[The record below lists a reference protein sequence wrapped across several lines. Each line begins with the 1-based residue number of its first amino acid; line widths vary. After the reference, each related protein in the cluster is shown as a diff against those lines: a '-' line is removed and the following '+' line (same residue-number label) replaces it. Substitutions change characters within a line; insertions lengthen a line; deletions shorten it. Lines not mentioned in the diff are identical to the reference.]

1 MRLLHRR
8 SQAVSLGVTLLI
20 VLMLATLGLALA
32 RLSITHLHLNQRSSR
47 ELEAT
52 NLARSVVARAIQEIF
67 DDRTFGSTR
76 TDTSDLRIELS
87 GDRPGAF
94 GRLTFRAE
102 EAALWGGDHSTN
114 NLEGAVS
121 VEGGGRTVPAYA
133 IHLVGYGESGG
144 VQRKVET
151 VLRFT
156 LFPQAIASSGP
167 VASTGPLLVATLPDP
182 DLVLETDLL
191 PADLLSNGSG
201 DTSVT
206 LAADSRVTGDVQS
219 VGKIVLDDT
228 VEVWGEVRDEA
239 TAEDIPTLNTNDF
252 NPATLG
258 ITAEPLNQSQ
268 LSQPTE
274 VFQGAVAAQGDLTI
288 SGNAEL
294 DGALLY
300 VPGNITI
307 GGHLRG
313 KGILCAQGDI
323 QVGAGADFQAG
334 QRMALISGGQVRLQ
348 GTGSASNFLQGVVY
362 SRRGVVAN
370 QITVIGA
377 LVNDGG
383 PGDSV
388 NLDQARVFYDPTFD
402 GVEITP
408 PAGTE
413 VLTKID
419 ITDYSFVVTIN
430 PDTQPPQLEYFHYQ
444 GSTPGI
450 DRAGLAQEVAGQTP
464 VATFPVPQSLLDNT
478 EGELPGSSGSGSPS
492 GPFMGPGG
500 AITPGRGMLPE
511 IYDGIAGIDTFH
523 LGLIEDD
530 LPEIQQ
536 QLYPGKTIA
545 ELRVYFPE
553 TMTGSIARGFDR
565 RDSSWVESGENTT
578 KVTLTPSEFLR
589 PNEHNKVVVW
599 KEG

>member
-1 MRLLHRR
+1 MRLPLSRPK
-8 SQAVSLGVTLLI
+8 AVSLGVTLLV

-32 RLSITHLHLNQRSSR
+32 RMSISHLHLNQRSSR

-76 TDTSDLRIELS
+76 SETSDLRIELS
-87 GDRPGAF
+87 GDRPGSF
-94 GRLTFRAE
+94 GHLTFRAE
-102 EAALWGGDHSTN
+102 EASLWGGHHSTN

-121 VEGGGRTVPAYA
+121 IEGGGRNVPAYA

-167 VASTGPLLVATLPDP
+167 VLSTGPLLVATLPDP

-201 DTSVT
+201 DNSVT

-219 VGKIVLDDT
+219 VGKIVLDEN

-239 TAEDIPTLNTNDF
+239 TAEDIPTLDTSDF

-268 LSQPTE
+268 LTQPTE
-274 VFQGAVAAQGDLTI
+274 TFQGAVQAQGDLTI
-288 SGNAEL
+288 SGNVVL

-307 GGHLRG
+307 GGHLSG

-323 QVGAGADFQAG
+323 QVGAGADFQSG
-334 QRMALISGGQVRLQ
+334 QRMALVSGGQVRLQ
-348 GTGSASNFLQGVVY
+348 GTGAASNFLQGVVY
-362 SRRGVVAN
+362 SRRGVLAN

-383 PGDSV
+383 PSDSV
-388 NLDQARVFYDPTFD
+388 SLDQARVFYDPTFD
-402 GVEITP
+402 GIDITP

-419 ITDYSFVVTIN
+419 VTDYSFVVSIN
-430 PDTQPPQLEYFHYQ
+430 PDTEPPQLEYFRYQ
-444 GSTPGI
+444 GSTPAT
-450 DRAGLAQEVAGQTP
+450 DLPGLAQEIANESP
-464 VATFPVPQSLLDNT
+464 VATFPVPQSLLDST
-478 EGELPGSSGSGSPS
+478 EGEPPASGVPESG
-492 GPFMGPGG
+492 FAPGG
-500 AITPGRGMLPE
+500 AIAPGRGNVQE
-511 IYDGIAGIDTFH
+511 VFDSVDGLDAFH
-523 LGLIEDD
+523 LDLVRDD
-530 LPEIQQ
+530 LPEINQQ
-536 QLYPGKTIA
+536 PGYQSMSLA
-545 ELRVYFPE
+545 ELTSHFPE
-553 TMTGSIARGFDR
+553 LMSGNVIRGFLH
-565 RDSSWVESGENTT
+565 RDSTWVESGQSTT
-578 KVTLTPSEFLR
+578 RVTLTPNEFLR

-599 KEG
+599 KES